1 MKRSYAF
8 RSRTNCKTS
17 GEYIDVLVVFFARA
31 ELDMN
36 VLDDEVQDNLKTD
49 DPLPDALI
57 LVSFDEHA
65 DRLIDIWKQNKTRVD
80 GLVRRGQRNAV
91 DYLKE
96 VAIWKFH
103 DGSFIKSFR
112 DDQSRQAYDL
122 DFAVLWGDG
131 LAQLVDDR
139 GAFQEAPQGHIFRH
153 PSGRATR
160 YFLLASELLR
170 DEVDAYFVAVAVCA
184 AAWGRL
190 KCTSTLHIDT
200 MGIYPIARAVE
211 DISRRCG
218 GSLQGWEI
226 DSFHS
231 HGGMAGLHAVLTEVD
246 AVLVS
251 ASTTGSMVAKL
262 REDGVPADAL
272 ITLLDMSD
280 EGRCGSVVY
289 ARSRHTDAVTV
300 ELQRS
305 QNETVIELAGEYFV
319 AQGKKPRPFVL
330 TKAHQPASLQAV
342 LDNFS
347 HRSVLRLNHTRAA
360 NAGRKDLVSL
370 DEAVVADNSNMQRW
384 LEDEI
389 RLKTPASVSHVLGLD
404 GAGGSRMAQVCA
416 DILGAIGGRPPK
428 LVNLVDLV
436 ALGDTAKTEV
446 TGVLVCGAVVGD
458 GHSLRA
464 IARDL
469 RELVP
474 KASRHF
480 VVAVGLPET
489 MRAWL
494 RLKQFLIQSGDKE
507 RPYLLSSWKV
517 LPTGAPSG
525 TGDAWRRSIEL
536 MQKADQM
543 DVADDAPWSSEQS
556 LASIEVMARALE
568 SLGGGYLQTASG
580 NDLQLTSGFVFWNPS
595 SQIRAE
601 SNNAAVSFLAMSAAL
616 QNAREHGEAGS
627 RLSSSMH
634 ETVVL
639 DVENFLRFNDGVLQ
653 ASLLRAAHSHELDY
667 SGSPELSEML
677 REFLEKVFLNASR
690 PYGEASLEFGLAL
703 ATQRLRLTEADSLE
717 LIRRIK
723 DKLMQPSVLHGL
735 IYAWWLSIK
744 GH

>member
-1 MKRSYAF
+1 MKRTHAF
-8 RSRTNCKTS
+8 RSRTNCRGS
-17 GEYIDVLVVFFARA
+17 GEFIDVLVVFFGRA

-36 VLDDEVQDNLKTD
+36 VLDDEIQDNLKTD
-49 DPLPDALI
+49 DPLPDAVL

-65 DRLIDIWKQNKTRVD
+65 DRLIEVWKQNKTRAD

-96 VAIWKFH
+96 LAIWKFH
-103 DGSFIKSFR
+103 DGSFIKIFR
-112 DDQSRQAYDL
+112 DDQSRQSYDL
-122 DFAVLWGDG
+122 DLAKLWRDG
-131 LAQLVDDR
+131 LAQLVDVR
-139 GAFQEAPQGHIFRH
+139 GAFQEAPPGHIFKH

-160 YFLLASELLR
+160 QFLLASELLR
-170 DEVDAYFVAVAVCA
+170 DEVDAYFVAVAVCIT
-184 AAWGRL
+184 AWSRL
-190 KCTSTLHIDT
+190 KGTSTLHIDT
-200 MGIYPIARAVE
+200 MGIYPVARAVE
-211 DISRRCG
+211 DITRRCG
-218 GSLQGWEI
+218 GKVPTWEI

-231 HGGMAGLHAVLTEVD
+231 HGGMAGLHTVLTDSD

-262 REDGVPADAL
+262 REDGVPEDAL

-280 EGRCGSVVY
+280 DGRLGSVVY
-289 ARSRHTDAVTV
+289 ARNRYTEASRP
-300 ELQRS
+300 QRS
-305 QNETVIELAGEYFV
+305 HNETVIELAGEYFA

-330 TKAHQPASLQAV
+330 TKAHQPASLQA
-342 LDNFS
+342 LLKHFS
-347 HRSVLRLNHTRAA
+347 HRSVLRLNHARAENTA
-360 NAGRKDLVSL
+360 RTDLVSL
-370 DEAVVADNSNMQRW
+370 DEATVADNTELKAW
-384 LEDEI
+384 LEDEV
-389 RLKTPASVSHVLGLD
+389 RFKTPASVSHILGLD
-404 GAGGSRMAQVCA
+404 GAGGQRMAQVCGQILQ
-416 DILGAIGGRPPK
+416 DIAGRPPK
-428 LVNLVDLV
+428 LVSLADLL
-436 ALGDTAKTEV
+436 ALGDTTRTEV

-525 TGDAWRRSIEL
+525 TGDAWRRAAEL
-536 MQKADQM
+536 MQQADQM
-543 DVADDAPWSSEQS
+543 DITDHAPWPKEQS
-556 LASIEVMARALE
+556 LASISEMAKALD
-568 SLGGGYLQTASG
+568 SLRDGYLRTESG
-580 NDLQLTSGFVFWNPS
+580 NVLQLTSGFVFWDPTDE
-595 SQIRAE
+595 IRAA

-616 QNAREHGEAGS
+616 QNAREHQEVGS

-634 ETVVL
+634 EAVVL

-653 ASLLRAAHSHELDY
+653 ASLLRAADAHELDY

-677 REFLEKVFLNASR
+677 REFLEKVFLNANR

-703 ATQRLRLTEADSLE
+703 ATQRLRLTKTDSLE
-717 LIRRIK
+717 LIDRIK
-723 DKLMQPSVLHGL
+723 NSLTQPSVLHGL
-735 IYAWWLSIK
+735 IYVWWISIK

>member
-1 MKRSYAF
+1 MKRSYTF
-8 RSRTNCKTS
+8 RSRTNCRTS

-36 VLDDEVQDNLKTD
+36 VLDDEIQDNLKTD
-49 DPLPDALI
+49 DPLPDAVI

-65 DRLIDIWKQNKTRVD
+65 DRLIDVWKQNKTRVD

-96 VAIWKFH
+96 VAVWKFH
-103 DGSFIKSFR
+103 DGLFIKSFR
-112 DDQSRQAYDL
+112 DEQSRRTYDL
-122 DFAVLWGDG
+122 DFSALWRDG

-139 GAFQEAPQGHIFRH
+139 GAFQESPQGHIFRH

-160 YFLLASELLR
+160 HFLLASELVR

-184 AAWGRL
+184 SAWGRL
-190 KCTSTLHIDT
+190 KRTTTLHIDT

-218 GSLQGWEI
+218 GCLQGWEI

-231 HGGMAGLHAVLTEVD
+231 HGGMAGLHAVLTEAD

-262 REDGVPADAL
+262 RDDGVPTDAL

-280 EGRCGSVVY
+280 KGRCGSVVY
-289 ARSRHTDAVTV
+289 ARSRHTDASTV

-305 QNETVIELAGEYFV
+305 QNETVIKLAGEYFI

-330 TKAHQPASLQAV
+330 TKAHQPDSLQAV

-347 HRSVLRLNHTRAA
+347 HRSFLRLNHARAA
-360 NAGRKDLVSL
+360 NASRKDLVSL
-370 DEAVVADNSNMQRW
+370 DEAVVAENPKMQSW

-416 DILGAIGGRPPK
+416 AILRNIGGRPPM
-428 LVNLVDLV
+428 LVNLEDLV
-436 ALGDTAKTEV
+436 ALGDAAKTEV

-517 LPTGAPSG
+517 LPTGAISG
-525 TGDAWRRSIEL
+525 TGDAWRRSIAL

-543 DVADDAPWSSEQS
+543 DVANDAPWSSEQS
-556 LASIEVMARALE
+556 LASIEIMARALE
-568 SLGGGYLQTASG
+568 SLGDGYLQTASG
-580 NDLQLTSGFVFWNPS
+580 NDLKLTGGFVFWDPS
-595 SQIRAE
+595 SQIREE
-601 SNNAAVSFLAMSAAL
+601 SNDAAVSFLAMSAAL
-616 QNAREHGEAGS
+616 QNAREHGEPSS

-653 ASLLRAAHSHELDY
+653 ASLLRAADSHELDY
-667 SGSPELSEML
+667 SGTPELSEML

-717 LIRRIK
+717 LIQRIK
-723 DKLMQPSVLHGL
+723 DKLTQPSVLHGL

-744 GH
+744 SN

>member
-8 RSRTNCKTS
+8 RSRTNCRTS

-96 VAIWKFH
+96 VAVWKFH

-112 DDQSRQAYDL
+112 DDQSRQTYDL
-122 DFAVLWGDG
+122 DFAMLWGDG

-184 AAWGRL
+184 TAWGRL

-262 REDGVPADAL
+262 REDGVPAEAL

-289 ARSRHTDAVTV
+289 ARSRHTDVVTV

-370 DEAVVADNSNMQRW
+370 DEAVVADNPNMQRW

-416 DILGAIGGRPPK
+416 DILGTIGGRPPK

-436 ALGDTAKTEV
+436 ALGDAAKTEV

-525 TGDAWRRSIEL
+525 TGDAWRRSIVL

-543 DVADDAPWSSEQS
+543 DVADNAPWSSEQS
-556 LASIEVMARALE
+556 LASIEVMAIALE

-580 NDLQLTSGFVFWNPS
+580 NDLQLTSGFVFWDPS

-653 ASLLRAAHSHELDY
+653 ASLLRAAYPHELDY

-723 DKLMQPSVLHGL
+723 DKLTQPSVLHGL

>member
-8 RSRTNCKTS
+8 RSRTNCRTS

-49 DPLPDALI
+49 DPLPDAVV
-57 LVSFDEHA
+57 LVSFDEYA
-65 DRLIDIWKQNKTRVD
+65 DRLIEVWKQNKTRVG

-96 VAIWKFH
+96 VAVWKFH
-103 DGSFIKSFR
+103 DGSFIKAFR
-112 DDQSRQAYDL
+112 DDQSRQTYDL
-122 DFAVLWGDG
+122 DFAFLWRDG
-131 LAQLVDDR
+131 LAQLVDSR
-139 GAFQEAPQGHIFRH
+139 GAFQEAPPGHIFRH

-160 YFLLASELLR
+160 HFLLASELLR
-170 DEVDAYFVAVAVCA
+170 DEVDAYFVATAVCV
-184 AAWGRL
+184 AAWSRL

-211 DISRRCG
+211 DISSRCG

-231 HGGMAGLHAVLTEVD
+231 HGGIAGLHAVLSEAD

-262 REDGVPADAL
+262 HEDGVPADAL
-272 ITLLDMSD
+272 ITLLDMTD
-280 EGRCGSVVY
+280 EGRRGSVVY
-289 ARSRHTDAVTV
+289 ARSRHTDATTV
-300 ELQRS
+300 EVQYS
-305 QNETVIELAGEYFV
+305 QNEAVIELAGEYFI

-330 TKAHQPASLQAV
+330 TKGHQPASLQAV
-342 LDNFS
+342 LENFS
-347 HRSVLRLNHTRAA
+347 RRSVLRLNHTRAA

-370 DEAVVADNSNMQRW
+370 DEAVVANNPNMQRW
-384 LEDEI
+384 LENEI
-389 RLKTPASVSHVLGLD
+389 RLKTPASVSHVLCLD
-404 GAGGSRMAQVCA
+404 GAGGSCMAQACA
-416 DILGAIGGRPPK
+416 NILGNIGGRTPK
-428 LVNLVDLV
+428 LVNLADLV
-436 ALGDTAKTEV
+436 ALGDAARTEV

-464 IARDL
+464 VARDL

-474 KASRHF
+474 NASRHF
-480 VVAVGLPET
+480 VAAVGLPET
-489 MRAWL
+489 MRAWVRL
-494 RLKQFLIQSGDKE
+494 RQFLIQSGDKE
-507 RPYLLSSWKV
+507 RPYLFSSWKV

-525 TGDAWRRSIEL
+525 TGDAWRRSVEL

-543 DVADDAPWSSEQS
+543 DIVDDARWTSEQS
-556 LASIEVMARALE
+556 LASIDLMAKALE
-568 SLGGGYLQTASG
+568 MRADGYLQTVSG
-580 NDLQLTSGFVFWNPS
+580 NDLPLTSGFVFWNPT
-595 SQIRAE
+595 SQDRAD

-616 QNAREHGEAGS
+616 QNAREHSELGS

-653 ASLLRAAHSHELDY
+653 ASLLRAAHAHELDY

-677 REFLEKVFLNASR
+677 LEFLEKVFLNASR

-703 ATQRLRLTEADSLE
+703 ATQRLRLTAADSIE
-717 LIRRIK
+717 LVSRVK
-723 DKLMQPSVLHGL
+723 DSLTQPSVLHGL
-735 IYAWWLSIK
+735 IYVWWRSIK

>member
-1 MKRSYAF
+1 MKRTYAF
-8 RSRTNCKTS
+8 RSRTNCRTS
-17 GEYIDVLVVFFARA
+17 GEFIDVLVVFFGRS

-36 VLDDEVQDNLKTD
+36 VLDDEIQDNLKTD
-49 DPLPDALI
+49 NPLPDALL

-65 DRLIDIWKQNKTRVD
+65 DRLIDVWKQNKTRAN

-96 VAIWKFH
+96 LAVWKFH
-103 DGSFIKSFR
+103 DGSFFKAFR
-112 DDQSRQAYDL
+112 DDQSRRTYALDL
-122 DFAVLWGDG
+122 AKLLRDG
-131 LAQLVDDR
+131 LSQLVDVR
-139 GAFQEAPQGHIFRH
+139 GAFQEAPPGHIFKH

-160 YFLLASELLR
+160 QFLLASELLR
-170 DEVDAYFVAVAVCA
+170 DEVDAYFVAMTICTT
-184 AAWGRL
+184 AWGRL

-211 DISRRCG
+211 DITRRCG
-218 GSLQGWEI
+218 GSVPGWEI

-231 HGGMAGLHAVLTEVD
+231 HGGMAGLHTVLTEAD

-251 ASTTGSMVAKL
+251 ASTTGSMVEKL
-262 REDGVPADAL
+262 HEDGVPEDAL

-280 EGRCGSVVY
+280 EGRRGSIVY
-289 ARSRHTDAVTV
+289 ARSRHIEPTTV
-300 ELQRS
+300 GTQRS
-305 QNETVIELAGEYFV
+305 QNETVIELAGEYFA

-330 TKAHQPASLQAV
+330 TKAHQPTSLQTLLA
-342 LDNFS
+342 NFS
-347 HRSVLRLNHTRAA
+347 HRSVLRLNHARAGNVA
-360 NAGRKDLVSL
+360 RKDLVSL
-370 DEAVVADNSNMQRW
+370 DEATVADNPNLRAW
-384 LEDEI
+384 LEDEV
-389 RLKTPASVSHVLGLD
+389 RFKTPASVSHILGLD
-404 GAGGSRMAQVCA
+404 GVGGNRMAQVSVK
-416 DILGAIGGRPPK
+416 ILETIAGRPPK
-428 LVNLVDLV
+428 LVSLADLM
-436 ALGDTAKTEV
+436 AFDDATRKEV

-525 TGDAWRRSIEL
+525 TGDAWRRAAEL
-536 MQKADQM
+536 MQQADQM
-543 DVADDAPWSSEQS
+543 DIADDAPWPKEQS
-556 LASIEVMARALE
+556 LSSISEMAKALD
-568 SLGGGYLQTASG
+568 SLRDGYLHTVSG

-595 SQIRAE
+595 TEIRAE
-601 SNNAAVSFLAMSAAL
+601 SNNTAVSFLAMSAAL
-616 QNAREHGEAGS
+616 QNAREHDEAGS

-653 ASLLRAAHSHELDY
+653 ASLLRAADAHELDY

-677 REFLEKVFLNASR
+677 REFLEKVFLNAGR

-703 ATQRLRLTEADSLE
+703 ATQRLRLTKADSLE
-717 LIRRIK
+717 LIFRIK
-723 DKLMQPSVLHGL
+723 DKLTKPSVLHGFL
-735 IYAWWLSIK
+735 YAWWLSIK